1 MKSTEHVHVK
11 CYLSQEQYDNNK
23 PIIDKLINNFLDE
36 ELSKPERK
44 EELTTL
50 GIIPN
55 VGMCAVYRDKGQVYL
70 FNFAPALA

>member
-1 MKSTEHVHVK
+1 MKSTERVQVK
-11 CYLSQEQYDNNK
+11 TNLQQEQYDNNK
-23 PIIDKLINNFLDE
+23 RVIDNLINAFLDE

-44 EELTTL
+44 EELDTL
-50 GIIPN
+50 GYIPN